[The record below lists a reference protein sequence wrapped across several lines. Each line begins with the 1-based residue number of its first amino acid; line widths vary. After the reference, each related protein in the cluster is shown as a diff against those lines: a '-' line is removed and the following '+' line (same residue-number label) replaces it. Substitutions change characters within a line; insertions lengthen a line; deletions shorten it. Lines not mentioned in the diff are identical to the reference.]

1 MRRVKVSLIS
11 YLNTSPFVYGLK
23 HSEVSEYIDIRYDT
37 PADCAVRLLNRDADL
52 GIVPSATLTSL
63 PDRKIISNYCIGANG
78 AVRSVALY
86 SNRPPAETETLY
98 LDFESRTSVLLAR
111 LLAEYHWK
119 LTPEVRPLTSLDEVD
134 PSRDDAAY
142 VLIGDK
148 TFEFDGRFVH
158 KTDLAKEW
166 KEFTGEPF
174 VFALWTAV
182 TPLSPVFVS
191 MFNEALARGV
201 NNIPAAIGEHRHVIN
216 YTDAIKYL
224 TENIDY
230 NFDFAKHKALMRF
243 WNMVLKLKSKYRS

>member
-1 MRRVKVSLIS
+1 
-11 YLNTSPFVYGLK
+11 LNTSPFVYGLK
-23 HSEVSEYIDIRYDT
+23 HSEVSEHIDIRYDT
-37 PADCAVRLLNRDADL
+37 PADCAARLLSKDADL
-52 GIVPSATLTSL
+52 GIVPSAALTSL
-63 PDRKIISNYCIGANG
+63 PDRKIISNYCIGADG

-86 SNRPPAETETLY
+86 SNRPPAEIETLY

-119 LTPEVRPLTSLDEVD
+119 LTPDVRPLTSLDEID
-134 PSRDDAAY
+134 PSRTDAAY

-148 TFEFDGRFVH
+148 TFEFDGRFAC

-182 TPLSPVFVS
+182 TPLSPAFVS
-191 MFNEALARGV
+191 MFNEALAAGV
-201 NNIPAAIGEHRHVIN
+201 RNIPAAIEEHRHVLN
-216 YTDAIKYL
+216 YADAIKYL